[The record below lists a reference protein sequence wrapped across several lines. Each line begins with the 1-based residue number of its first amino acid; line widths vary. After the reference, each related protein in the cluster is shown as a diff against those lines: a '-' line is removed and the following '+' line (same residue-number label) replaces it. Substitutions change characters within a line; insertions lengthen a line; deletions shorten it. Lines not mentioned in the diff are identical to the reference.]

1 MTVNTANALFM
12 ISLAVF
18 CAITAAGLAVV
29 TDRWWNLRQEARRAA
44 EEQAAGL
51 EKEFPNG

>member
-1 MTVNTANALFM
+1 MTVNMANALFM

-18 CAITAAGLAVV
+18 ASLSAAGLAVV
-29 TDRWWNLRQEARRAA
+29 LDRWWSDRQETRRAA
-44 EEQAAGL
+44 ESEADDL

>member
-1 MTVNTANALFM
+1 MTVNMANVLFM

-18 CAITAAGLAVV
+18 SAVAAAVLAVV

-44 EEQAAGL
+44 ESEAAGL